1 MERMKTRKATVFW
14 VTMVVLVALYA
25 LTALVAA
32 EQLSA
37 VGVTIIIMIVGNGV
51 TFVGGNVAAAWQKSK
66 YYRPELEG
74 K

>member
-1 MERMKTRKATVFW
+1 MKTKKATVFW
-14 VTMVVLVALYA
+14 VTLVVLVALYT

-37 VGVTIIIMIVGNGV
+37 VGVTIIIMIVGNGA

-66 YYRPELEG
+66 YYQPDLVG